1 MRRWLIYFLV
11 WIVGAMPA
19 TAANN
24 DITLAVISS
33 TQSMATYL
41 ATERG
46 YFKEVGI
53 NVRFEEISTSAQA
66 MALVATNKV
75 QVAEGGFA
83 VSYFNAVAQGLPII
97 MALERGSTPIF
108 HSLIVRPDL
117 KDKIKSI
124 ADLKGRSIALGAP
137 ATILTYEIGKLLETV
152 GLRFSDIE
160 VKYIP
165 FNSMSAALTNGSVDV
180 VLGVPPYG
188 SLIVETGIGV
198 FMLDPDDYIKPTPYG
213 TNAYFANTDWLRDHP
228 ETARK
233 LFLALA
239 RGARD
244 YCQAY
249 HHGAIRK
256 QALDLLMKNQSREE
270 SSRPILERVPWQA
283 RDINGRFNPESVLD
297 IQDWFLKEGFI
308 TKKLPIQKLIT
319 SEYSDYIAE
328 QLGPFEV
335 ENKAS
340 TLKGCQ

>member
-1 MRRWLIYFLV
+1 MKRLAASLFACAAFAL
-11 WIVGAMPA
+11 PA
-19 TAANN
+19 RSA
-24 DITLAVISS
+24 DIDVTLAVISS

-41 ATERG
+41 AIDKG
-46 YFKEVGI
+46 YFREAGL
-53 NVRFEEISTSAQA
+53 NVRTEEIATSANA

-117 KDKIKSI
+117 KNEIKSI
-124 ADLKGRSIALGAP
+124 RDLKGRSVALGAP
-137 ATILTYEIGKLLETV
+137 ATILTYEIGKVLETA
-152 GLRFSDIE
+152 GLRFTDIE

-165 FNSMSAALTNGSVDV
+165 FDSMAPALVNKSVDA

-188 SLIVETGIGV
+188 SLIVEGGMGH
-198 FMLDPDDYIKPTPYG
+198 FLLDPDDYVRPTPYG
-213 TNAYFANTDWLRDHP
+213 TNAYFANTDWLRDKP
-228 ETARK
+228 EIAKK
-233 LFLALA
+233 LFVALA

-256 QALDLLMKNQSREE
+256 HALDLLLKNQNRPE
-270 SSRPILERVPWQA
+270 SARVILERVPWQA

-297 IQDWFLKEGFI
+297 IQEWFVKEGFLK
-308 TKKLPIQKLIT
+308 TKAPIERLIST
-319 SEYSDYIAE
+319 EYSDHIE
-328 QLGPFEV
+328 KTLGGFEV

-340 TLKGCQ
+340 TLKGCR

>member
-1 MRRWLIYFLV
+1 MKRWLTCLLGWV
-11 WIVGAMPA
+11 AATMPV
-19 TAANN
+19 AAAEN
-24 DITLAVISS
+24 DVTLAVISS

-46 YFKEVGI
+46 YFRDAGI
-53 NVRFEEISTSAQA
+53 NVRFEEITTSANA
-66 MALVATNKV
+66 MAMVATNKV

-117 KDKIKSI
+117 KDKIRSI
-124 ADLKGRSIALGAP
+124 ADLKGRSVALGAP
-137 ATILTYEIGKLLETV
+137 ATILTYEIGKLLETA

-165 FNSMSAALTNGSVDV
+165 FNSMSAALANGSVDV
-180 VLGVPPYG
+180 VLGVPPCG
-188 SLIVETGIGV
+188 SLIVEMGV
-198 FMLDPDDYIKPTPYG
+198 GVYLLDPDDYIKPTPYG

-249 HHGAIRK
+249 HHGPIRK
-256 QALDLLMKNQSREE
+256 LALDLLMKNQSREE
-270 SSRPILERVPWQA
+270 SARPILERVPWQA
-283 RDINGRFNPESVLD
+283 RDINGRFNPQSVLD

-308 TKKLPIQKLIT
+308 TTKMPIQKLIT
-319 SEYSDYIAE
+319 SEYSDYIAR
-328 QLGPFEV
+328 QLGPFEI